1 MKAVGECGFKQLYP
15 GFGHLEGL
23 LGHQALRLL
32 GAQLLSGILHF
43 PSDMELGIL
52 LQKLSPGI
60 RDSQLEPGI
69 RKPSLLPSVK
79 PLLEGGCAYWL
90 AEKAL
95 LDPIMRSD
103 TSNSRSGIGTPRCCS
118 PALPLPGE
126 LIQGDVHHLAPPS
139 EPGAI
144 DSLRF

>member
-1 MKAVGECGFKQLYP
+1 MKAVGEFCFKQLYL

-23 LGHQALRLL
+23 LGHHALRLS
-32 GAQLLSGILHF
+32 GVQLLSGILHF
-43 PSDMELGIL
+43 PFDMKLGIF

-60 RDSQLEPGI
+60 LDSQLEPGI
-69 RKPSLLPSVK
+69 RKPSLLPSIK
-79 PLLEGGCAYWL
+79 PLLEDGCAYWL

-103 TSNSRSGIGTPRCCS
+103 TSNSRSDIGPPHCCS
-118 PALPLPGE
+118 PALLLPGE